1 VKPIKATTLKQIR
14 QARIVPVVVID
25 DAAVGLE
32 LADALL
38 AVGLNVIEITFRT
51 PAAAAAIAKIAAARP
66 AMLVGAG
73 TLLTEDNV
81 RSALNAGARFGF
93 APGLNVRIVEAA
105 HRAGLDFSPGITTP
119 SELEQALQ
127 MQCPLVKF
135 FPAEQAGGVP
145 MLKALEGPYRHTGVQ
160 FIPTGGINL
169 KNLADYLALE
179 NVAAIGGSWFVGKKL
194 IAAQDC
200 LTITRLTQEAL
211 TAIRA

>member
-1 VKPIKATTLKQIR
+1 MNATTLKQIR

-25 DAAVGLE
+25 DAAVALE

-38 AVGLNVIEITFRT
+38 AGGLHVIEITFRT

-66 AMLVGAG
+66 VMLVGAG

-81 RSALNAGARFGF
+81 RRAVDAGARFGL
-93 APGLNVRIVEAA
+93 APGLNVRTVEAA
-105 HRAGLDFSPGITTP
+105 RRAGLDFSPGITTP

-127 MQCPLVKF
+127 LECPVVKF

-179 NVAAIGGSWFVGKKL
+179 SVAAIGGSWFVEKKL
-194 IAAQDC
+194 IATRDWIG
-200 LTITRLTQEAL
+200 ITKLTQEAL
-211 TAIRA
+211 AAARA